1 MRALAKLMP
10 RKIVALARDIV
21 ENGLNPA
28 DLPIVMA
35 ANDSEKRYVVLE
47 GNRRLVALKAL
58 ENPDSFV
65 GALDGGAIATMRTL
79 ARKYQDSPIDLI
91 QCSVV
96 KDRQDAEH
104 WIKLRHTGENDG
116 AGIVPWGGD
125 EASRFRAEGARKT
138 LVPKR
143 LTILSNKKR

>member
-1 MRALAKLMP
+1 MADVGSIPPSNLLVDAANPRLSQPNEGQREAMRALAKLMP

-65 GALDGGAIATMRTL
+65 GALDGRCDCDHANARQKVPRFAHRLDSMLGGEGPPGRRTL
-79 ARKYQDSPIDLI
+79 DQAATY
-91 QCSVV
+91 
-96 KDRQDAEH
+96 
-104 WIKLRHTGENDG
+104 
-116 AGIVPWGGD
+116 GG
-125 EASRFRAEGARKT
+125 K
-138 LVPKR
+138 
-143 LTILSNKKR
+143 